1 MSSFKDQLYQAGL
14 ISKKQLRKINQEEK
28 IERKRKQG
36 NKRKKLV
43 EQAEARAQAKEEKE
57 ARMVVIRA
65 ERAKR
70 EEATMQALQKRKVQQ
85 LLSHHRQRYRTA
97 DHPFWHCTID
107 GQHVHKLWVPSR
119 IAWELRSGAMAIAA
133 IGNIQSSYFEY
144 IVISREVARRVQEI
158 EPERVVFLNEHPPDK
173 DDPAERL
180 YGTD

>member
-14 ISKKQLRKINQEEK
+14 ISKKQLRKINQEQK
-28 IERKRKQG
+28 IERKRQQG

-43 EQAEARAQAKEEKE
+43 EQAEARAKAKEEKE
-57 ARMVVIRA
+57 ARLVVLRA
-65 ERAKR
+65 ERAER
-70 EEATMQALQKRKVQQ
+70 ELVMMQSLEKRKVQQ
-85 LLSHHRQRYRTA
+85 LLSHHRQRFRIA

-107 GQHVHKLWVPSR
+107 GKHVHKLWVPSR

-133 IGNIQSSYFEY
+133 IGDIKSSYFEY
-144 IVISREVARRVQEI
+144 IVITREIAKRIQEI
-158 EPERVVFLNEHPPDK
+158 EPQRVVFLNQQPPDK